1 MSDPHSV
8 RYEVTGRVARLTL
21 SRPDRGN
28 GITLGLVRELSDC
41 VERADLDPA
50 VHVLLL
56 AGDGP
61 GFCAGY
67 DLVES
72 AERMGAAGE
81 RDARRGE
88 GESRPGEADAR
99 PEHLVRF
106 RLLRQDHIAGELLA
120 HDAVGTPSVL
130 LTAGAGSPACPGACY
145 F

>member
-21 SRPDRGN
+21 NRPDRGN

-56 AGDGP
+56 AGEGP

-72 AERMGAAGE
+72 AERMGEAAHG
-81 RDARRGE
+81 DAASG
-88 GESRPGEADAR
+88 ADPPAR
-99 PEHLVRF
+99 
-106 RLLRQDHIAGELLA
+106 
-120 HDAVGTPSVL
+120 GTP
-130 LTAGAGSPACPGACY
+130 APGPPPPGSPLDPAVMAANH
-145 F
+145 